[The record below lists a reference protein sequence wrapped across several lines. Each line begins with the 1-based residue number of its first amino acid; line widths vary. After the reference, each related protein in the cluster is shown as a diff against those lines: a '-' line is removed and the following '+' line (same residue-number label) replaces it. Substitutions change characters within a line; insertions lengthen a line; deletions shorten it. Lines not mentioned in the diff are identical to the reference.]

1 MSANKSF
8 GSKKYFMNFIFFLHK
23 KTNDMKPQSLISI
36 SSLACII
43 FLSSCSSNEKE
54 ADKTGTNTTET
65 KTPKLKEE
73 TVSYK
78 IDTLNMSSYVV
89 YDENIEGKRP
99 AVLVVHEWWGL
110 NDYIKRRAKM
120 LAEMGYIAMAVDMY
134 GNGRM
139 GNDPGAAQA
148 LATPFYMHPDMAKK
162 HFDAALEEFKKN
174 PNVDQSKIAGIGY
187 CFGGGILLNLA
198 RMGEPLNGVVSFHG
212 SLVGTPADKN
222 LTKAEI
228 LVCHGEA
235 DSFVPKEQVDMFKK
249 QMDSIGKSYTFKSY
263 PGATH
268 AFTNPDATETGKKF
282 KMPIE
287 YNAAADTASWN
298 DMKDF
303 FGRIFK

>member
-1 MSANKSF
+1 
-8 GSKKYFMNFIFFLHK
+8 MNFIFFPHN
-23 KTNDMKPQSLISI
+23 KTNDMKLQTFISAG
-36 SSLACII
+36 SLACFI
-43 FLSSCSSNEKE
+43 FLSSCNSNEKE
-54 ADKTGTNTTET
+54 ADKSETNKTEI
-65 KTPKLKEE
+65 KAPKLKEE
-73 TVSYK
+73 TVNYK
-78 IDTLNMSSYVV
+78 IDTLNMASYVV

-110 NDYIKRRAKM
+110 NDYIKRRARM
-120 LAEMGYIAMAVDMY
+120 LADMGYIAMAVDMY

-139 GNDPGAAQA
+139 GNNPDEAGK
-148 LATPFYMHPDMAKK
+148 LAMPYYQHPDMAKK
-162 HFDAALEEFKKN
+162 VFDAAVEEFKKN

-187 CFGGGILLNLA
+187 CFGGGVLLNLA

-235 DSFVPKEQVDMFKK
+235 DSFVPKAQVDMFKK

-268 AFTNPDATETGKKF
+268 AFTNPGATELGKKF

-303 FGRIFK
+303 FGRIFH

>member
-1 MSANKSF
+1 
-8 GSKKYFMNFIFFLHK
+8 
-23 KTNDMKPQSLISI
+23 
-36 SSLACII
+36 
-43 FLSSCSSNEKE
+43 
-54 ADKTGTNTTET
+54 
-65 KTPKLKEE
+65 
-73 TVSYK
+73 
-78 IDTLNMSSYVV
+78 
-89 YDENIEGKRP
+89 
-99 AVLVVHEWWGL
+99 L
-110 NDYIKRRAKM
+110 NDYIKRRARM
-120 LAEMGYIAMAVDMY
+120 LAEMGYVAMAVICMVMVVSEMTRNSSKSCNAY
-134 GNGRM
+134 Y
-139 GNDPGAAQA
+139 Q
-148 LATPFYMHPDMAKK
+148 HPDMARKI
-162 HFDAALEEFKKN
+162 FDRAVEELKKN
-174 PNVDQSKIAGIGY
+174 PNVDQTKMAGIGY
-187 CFGGGILLNLA
+187 CFGGGMLLNLA

-212 SLVGTPADKN
+212 SLVGTPPDKK

-298 DMKDF
+298 DMKEF

>member
-1 MSANKSF
+1 
-8 GSKKYFMNFIFFLHK
+8 MNFIFFHDN
-23 KTNDMKPQSLISI
+23 KTNDMKLQILFPAALLIF
-36 SSLACII
+36 C
-43 FLSSCSSNEKE
+43 SCNSNSDKTSSNESS
-54 ADKTGTNTTET
+54 TTSTET
-65 KTPKLKEE
+65 KTPKIKEE
-73 TVSYK
+73 AVSYK
-78 IDTLNMSSYVV
+78 IDTLNMKSYVY

-110 NDYIKRRAKM
+110 NDYIKRRARM

-139 GNDPGAAQA
+139 GNDPGTAQA

-162 HFDAALEEFKKN
+162 HFDAALEELKKN

-187 CFGGGILLNLA
+187 CFGGGVLLNLA

-212 SLVGTPADKN
+212 TLIGTPPDKN

-235 DSFVPKEQVDMFKK
+235 DSFVPKADVDKFKK

>member
-8 GSKKYFMNFIFFLHK
+8 GRKKYFMNFIFFPHI
-23 KTNDMKPQSLISI
+23 KTNDMKPRTLISAGSI
-36 SSLACII
+36 ACII
-43 FLSSCSSNEKE
+43 FFSSCNSGEKE
-54 ADKTGTNTTET
+54 TEKSETTKTAT

-78 IDTLNMSSYVV
+78 IDTLNMGSYVV

-99 AVLVVHEWWGL
+99 AVLVIHEWWGL
-110 NDYIKRRAKM
+110 NDYAKRRARM

-148 LATPFYMHPDMAKK
+148 LAMPFYTNPDMAKK
-162 HFDAALEEFKKN
+162 HFDVALEEFKKN

-187 CFGGGILLNLA
+187 CFGGGMLLNFV

-212 SLVGTPADKN
+212 SLLGTPAKKE

-235 DSFVPKEQVDMFKK
+235 DDFVNAEVAPFKK

-268 AFTNPDATETGKKF
+268 AFTNPDATEMGKKF

-298 DMKDF
+298 DMKEF

>member
-1 MSANKSF
+1 MKLQILLPAALL
-8 GSKKYFMNFIFFLHK
+8 IFCSCNSNSD
-23 KTNDMKPQSLISI
+23 KT
-36 SSLACII
+36 
-43 FLSSCSSNEKE
+43 SSNESSTKS
-54 ADKTGTNTTET
+54 TET
-65 KTPKLKEE
+65 KTPKIKEE

-78 IDTLNMSSYVV
+78 IDTLNMSSYVY

-110 NDYIKRRAKM
+110 NDYIKRRARM

-139 GNDPGAAQA
+139 GNDPGTAQA

-162 HFDAALEEFKKN
+162 HFDAALEELKKN

-187 CFGGGILLNLA
+187 CFGGGVLLNLA

-212 SLVGTPADKN
+212 TLIGTPPDKN

-235 DSFVPKEQVDMFKK
+235 DSFVPKADVDKFKK

>member
-1 MSANKSF
+1 MKLQKFISA
-8 GSKKYFMNFIFFLHK
+8 I
-23 KTNDMKPQSLISI
+23 
-36 SSLACII
+36 SLASII
-43 FLSSCSSNEKE
+43 FLSSCNSNEKE
-54 ADKTGTNTTET
+54 ADKSETNKTET
-65 KTPKLKEE
+65 QTPKIKEE
-73 TVSYK
+73 TISYK
-78 IDTLNMSSYVV
+78 IDTLNMNSYVV

-110 NDYIKRRAKM
+110 NDYIKRRARM

-139 GNDPGAAQA
+139 GTDPGSAQA

-162 HFDAALEEFKKN
+162 HFDAALEELKKN
-174 PNVDQSKIAGIGY
+174 PNVDQGKIAGIGY
-187 CFGGGILLNLA
+187 CFGGGVLLNLV

-212 SLVGTPADKN
+212 GLIGTPANKD

-235 DSFVPKEQVDMFKK
+235 DSFVPKADVDKFKK

-268 AFTNPDATETGKKF
+268 AFTNPDATEIGKKF

-303 FGRIFK
+303 FGKIFK

>member
-1 MSANKSF
+1 
-8 GSKKYFMNFIFFLHK
+8 
-23 KTNDMKPQSLISI
+23 MKRYTLISVCCFAFI
-36 SSLACII
+36 L
-43 FLSSCSSNEKE
+43 LLVSCKNEDNKNE
-54 ADKTGTNTTET
+54 ADKTET

-73 TVSYK
+73 NVEYK
-78 IDTLNMSSYVV
+78 IDTLNMKSYVV
-89 YDENIEGKRP
+89 YDENIQGKRP

-110 NDYIKRRAKM
+110 NDYTKRRARM
-120 LAEMGYIAMAVDMY
+120 LAEMGYVAMAVDMY

-148 LATPFYMHPDMAKK
+148 LATPFYMQPDMAKK

-187 CFGGGILLNLA
+187 CFGGGILLNLV

-235 DSFVPKEQVDMFKK
+235 DSFVPKEQVDKFKK

-268 AFTNPDATETGKKF
+268 AFTNPEATETGKKF

-298 DMKDF
+298 DMKEF

>member
-1 MSANKSF
+1 
-8 GSKKYFMNFIFFLHK
+8 MNFIFFPHI
-23 KTNDMKPQSLISI
+23 KTNDMKSQKLISAC
-36 SSLACII
+36 SLACII
-43 FLSSCSSNEKE
+43 FLSSCNSNDKE
-54 ADKTGTNTTET
+54 TDKSETNKTET
-65 KTPKLKEE
+65 KTPKIKEE

-78 IDTLNMSSYVV
+78 IDTLNMNSYVV

-110 NDYIKRRAKM
+110 NDYVKRRARM

-139 GNDPGAAQA
+139 GNDPGSAQA
-148 LATPFYMHPDMAKK
+148 LATPFYMHPDMTKK

-187 CFGGGILLNLA
+187 CFGGGVLLNLV
-198 RMGEPLNGVVSFHG
+198 RMGEPLNGIVSFHG
-212 SLVGTPADKN
+212 SLLGTPANKD

-235 DSFVPKEQVDMFKK
+235 DSFVNAQVAPFKK

-298 DMKDF
+298 DMKEF

>member
-1 MSANKSF
+1 
-8 GSKKYFMNFIFFLHK
+8 MNFIFFHHN
-23 KTNDMKPQSLISI
+23 KTNDMKLQILLPAALLIF
-36 SSLACII
+36 C
-43 FLSSCSSNEKE
+43 SCNSNSDKTSSNESSTKS
-54 ADKTGTNTTET
+54 TET
-65 KTPKLKEE
+65 KTPKIKEE

-78 IDTLNMSSYVV
+78 IDTLNMSSYVY

-110 NDYIKRRAKM
+110 NDYIKRRARM

-139 GNDPGAAQA
+139 GNDPGTAQA

-162 HFDAALEEFKKN
+162 HFDAALEELKKN

-187 CFGGGILLNLA
+187 CFGGGVLLNLA
-198 RMGEPLNGVVSFHG
+198 RMGEPLSGVVSFHG
-212 SLVGTPADKN
+212 TLIGTPPDKN

-235 DSFVPKEQVDMFKK
+235 DSFVPKADVDKFKK